1 MAKLLASPIFGGS
14 VLAKRVDGRR
24 SCLKSRI
31 LAEFDNAAVTQ
42 KKSDAGILGFFRE
55 ALGLQH
61 NERYLILN
69 NVRVRPNYPFFVD
82 IWILVKDNA
91 IQTEEQEALLT

>member
-61 NERYLILN
+61 NERYLILH

-91 IQTEEQEALLT
+91 I